1 MNSKLYLFLP
11 SRSSDLNALNSVKL
25 SWVFENTNNEF
36 QLAQGLLSDVASV
49 AGHHHITA
57 VLPGEDVLFLT
68 AQVPGKNVQR
78 VRQAIPYVEED
89 SVIEDVDELYF
100 AVNKSKKSDSDSQYD
115 VSVVNKQYFESVV
128 KQLEMAGIYAD
139 AMIADYWLLPD
150 NNTLFINGKRVSFN
164 GADLKF
170 SAVPGSTIHLTDYG
184 IPGKQSEQTIYLI
197 NCEHGTDADFYSEQ
211 LIVNHNIKKV
221 PCNTHYLL
229 CLIKSSVLNEGV
241 NLLQGKYKKKKNWS
255 QAGKRWLPAAA
266 LFFLWLSVQGGLFIV
281 DYVSLNNQNTKL
293 NAEIVEIY
301 KTAFP
306 GSRRIIDAKAQ
317 MKQKLK
323 DLKMRK
329 GQSGRSFSEM
339 LSVSGS
345 VLAKT
350 SGLKIKTL
358 RYYDGRIN
366 LELQVKSLQALD
378 KLKNELSNV
387 NKYNVEI
394 QNASSGKENVTAR
407 LQITG
412 AES

>member
-1 MNSKLYLFLP
+1 M
-11 SRSSDLNALNSVKL
+11 
-25 SWVFENTNNEF
+25 
-36 QLAQGLLSDVASV
+36 
-49 AGHHHITA
+49 
-57 VLPGEDVLFLT
+57 
-68 AQVPGKNVQR
+68 
-78 VRQAIPYVEED
+78 
-89 SVIEDVDELYF
+89 
-100 AVNKSKKSDSDSQYD
+100 
-115 VSVVNKQYFESVV
+115 
-128 KQLEMAGIYAD
+128 
-139 AMIADYWLLPD
+139 
-150 NNTLFINGKRVSFN
+150 
-164 GADLKF
+164 
-170 SAVPGSTIHLTDYG
+170 
-184 IPGKQSEQTIYLI
+184 
-197 NCEHGTDADFYSEQ
+197 
-211 LIVNHNIKKV
+211 
-221 PCNTHYLL
+221 
-229 CLIKSSVLNEGV
+229 
-241 NLLQGKYKKKKNWS
+241 
-255 QAGKRWLPAAA
+255 PAAA
-266 LFFLWLSVQGGLFIV
+266 LFFLWLSVQGGLFV
-281 DYVSLNNQNTKL
+281 FDYVSLNNQNTKL